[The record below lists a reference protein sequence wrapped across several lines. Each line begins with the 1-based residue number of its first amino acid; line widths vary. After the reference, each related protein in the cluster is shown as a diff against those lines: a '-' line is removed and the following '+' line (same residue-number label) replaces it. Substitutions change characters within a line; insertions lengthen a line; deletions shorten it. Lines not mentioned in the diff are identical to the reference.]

1 MNILVLGGGGREHAI
16 AWALAKSPRTDSL
29 YVAPGNGGTDGIAQ
43 NVPDLNPE
51 DGQAV
56 LAFVRENAID
66 FVVIGPEAPLVA
78 GVADVLRAAGV
89 PTFGP
94 DAQGAQLEGS
104 KTFSKK
110 FMDANDI
117 PTARYASFTDLEPAL
132 AYVRELGAP
141 IVVKADGLALGK
153 GVIVAQT
160 VAEAQ
165 EAVRSMMDGRKFG
178 QAGARVVVEECM
190 TGPEVTVLAFC
201 DGEHLVPMPSSQDHK
216 RAFDGNQGPNTGG
229 MGAISPSQAAEIDG
243 DPAYNVSVGDSGI
256 THFLNVNGGAFPFND
271 VRMRE
276 GLSLLLDRQTII
288 DSFYNGY
295 GLAAG
300 GFLNY
305 TSAFYREQPVQ
316 HDPERGAELIRE
328 VVGDQ
333 EVELLFL
340 LPGVDANRYPYQEE
354 AEYIQSLLE
363 NIDGTHIKVSIQQMD
378 WGPCKEEMEAGN
390 YNLCLKIQGLPSANP
405 FSLFKGFMYTEGGTN
420 ISYGLGYHNDH
431 VDELIEEAATCL
443 DVGRL
448 TEIYTELQEISAVDF
463 PNIPV
468 LYSQEVVA
476 SSSDI
481 TGYQA
486 TVYGLTGFTQVC
498 WAG

>member
-56 LAFVRENAID
+56 LAFVRENSID

-229 MGAISPSQAAEIDG
+229 MGAISPSPNYTPEVARRCMEEIFLPTVAALKAEGRPFQGVLYFGLMLTPDGPKVVEYNARFG
-243 DPAYNVSVGDSGI
+243 DPECQAV
-256 THFLNVNGGAFPFND
+256 
-271 VRMRE
+271 
-276 GLSLLLDRQTII
+276 LSLLETDLLDIFLACRNGTLDRLNIRWKDGAACCLVLASGGYPGSYAKGLPITGLEDAGQQAVVFHAGTKLGDDGTVFTNGGRVLGVTATGPDLNAAI
-288 DSFYNGY
+288 DSAYA
-295 GLAAG
+295 AAG
-300 GFLNY
+300 
-305 TSAFYREQPVQ
+305 
-316 HDPERGAELIRE
+316 
-328 VVGDQ
+328 
-333 EVELLFL
+333 
-340 LPGVDANRYPYQEE
+340 
-354 AEYIQSLLE
+354 
-363 NIDGTHIKVSIQQMD
+363 HIHFQDMHFRTDI
-378 WGPCKEEMEAGN
+378 
-390 YNLCLKIQGLPSANP
+390 
-405 FSLFKGFMYTEGGTN
+405 
-420 ISYGLGYHNDH
+420 
-431 VDELIEEAATCL
+431 
-443 DVGRL
+443 GR
-448 TEIYTELQEISAVDF
+448 V
-463 PNIPV
+463 
-468 LYSQEVVA
+468 
-476 SSSDI
+476 
-481 TGYQA
+481 
-486 TVYGLTGFTQVC
+486 
-498 WAG
+498 